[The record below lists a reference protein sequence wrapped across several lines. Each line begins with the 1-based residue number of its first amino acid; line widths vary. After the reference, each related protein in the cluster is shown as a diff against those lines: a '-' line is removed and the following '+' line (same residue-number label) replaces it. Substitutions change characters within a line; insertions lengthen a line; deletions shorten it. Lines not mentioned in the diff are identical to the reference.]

1 MRLGMVLAVLLLPVT
16 SPPNAVGAVTG
27 EDQYNLA
34 ANHYTDGRWDLA
46 ASEFEKLLRDHRD
59 HSRRSEALFFR
70 GESLLQLSRYRQ
82 AAEAFGTLLKET
94 PDHKLAA
101 RAAFREGESYYLATD
116 YSSAKECFDR
126 LLAEQQQHPDAS
138 LVRAYLA
145 GALLAIAESADR
157 AEEEDLKRAA
167 QLFRESLKDEGEG
180 PLGETCRFGLARS
193 EQLQGLGER
202 AAAAYEQLLEANDP
216 SLSAQSHYYLGEIES
231 ERGEHADAAQTYEA
245 LIGSA
250 PKSRSA
256 VAVLGPAV
264 IEHAEAGDFAAAKKA
279 FDRYRAQA
287 TGPPDRGV
295 LQQTARL
302 ARQAG
307 EVEWAIALYQI
318 LSETAAEP
326 DAGAA
331 ALEKIVQ
338 TQIES
343 DQHADA
349 EQTLKKLVAATSD
362 ACRKA
367 EATFQLA
374 NTQMRLSH
382 NSDALKSYLKI
393 KQEWPDCDSAIPA
406 ALQAGGLLAEAG
418 DRKKAAELYAALI
431 DQNLSKEEQAELLY
445 RWAWVLADLG
455 RTDEAGEKFARLHEQ
470 ATDSPY
476 WADATYR
483 LAEHALEQG
492 NPALARSFLTKLL
505 AGNQD
510 ADLQEYA
517 LYLLSRAAGS
527 MRDWDAAQ
535 KALQELVE
543 QFPTSKLRNGADF
556 SLAEAAYQAA
566 QYELAET
573 RFSKLAKADYDRTEA
588 ATVRLRRAQLFG
600 TRGEWDA
607 AGKIAGG
614 LKADTLDPAQRD
626 ELHYL
631 LGRCQIAAA
640 EFDQARL
647 FFRRAAQI
655 DSETKTETA
664 AMAQWMI
671 GESFMHQENYQAAL
685 GEYFRVV
692 SLYPFP
698 RWQAAGLLQAGK
710 CYERLSRGQDAAK
723 LYRQIQEDY
732 SQTEFAKTASER
744 LKALE
749 AVTAANKKE

>member
-16 SPPNAVGAVTG
+16 NPPSAVGAVTG

-46 ASEFEKLLRDHRD
+46 TSEFQKLLGDHPQ
-59 HSRRSEALFFR
+59 HSRRTEALFFR
-70 GESLLQLSRYRQ
+70 GESLLQLSRYRE
-82 AAEAFGTLLKET
+82 AAESFGTLLKEA

-101 RAAFREGESYYLATD
+101 SAAFRVGESHYLATD

-126 LLAEQQQHPDAS
+126 LLAEHQQHPDAS
-138 LVRAYLA
+138 LARAYLA
-145 GALLAIAESADR
+145 GALLAIAESDDTAQ
-157 AEEEDLKRAA
+157 EEDLKRAA
-167 QLFRESLKDEGEG
+167 QLFRESLDEKDEG

-193 EQLQGLGER
+193 EQLQGLGES
-202 AAAAYEQLLEANDP
+202 AATAYQQLLDSNDP
-216 SLSAQSHYYLGEIES
+216 SLAAQSHYYLGEIQS
-231 ERGEHADAAQTYEA
+231 ERGKHADSGQTYEA
-245 LIGSA
+245 LIRSA
-250 PKSRSA
+250 PKSRWA
-256 VAVLGPAV
+256 VAVLGPAAM
-264 IEHAEAGDFAAAKKA
+264 EHAKAGDFTAARKA
-279 FDRYRAQA
+279 FDRYHELA
-287 TGPPDRGV
+287 TGPLDRSV
-295 LQQTARL
+295 LQQIALL
-302 ARQAG
+302 AREAG

-331 ALEKIVQ
+331 AIENIVQ

-343 DQHADA
+343 GQHADA
-349 EQTLKKLVAATSD
+349 EQTLKKLVATTSD

-406 ALQAGGLLAEAG
+406 TLQAAGLLATEG
-418 DRKKAAELYAALI
+418 NQKKAAELYAGLMSHT
-431 DQNLSKEEQAELLY
+431 LSQEEKAELLY
-445 RWAWVLADLG
+445 CWAWVLADLG
-455 RTDEAGEKFARLHEQ
+455 RTDEAGDKFAQLHQQ

-483 LAEHALEQG
+483 LAERALKNG
-492 NPALARSFLTKLL
+492 KPAIARSFLTKLL
-505 AGNQD
+505 AGNED
-510 ADLQEYA
+510 AALQEYA
-517 LYLLSRAAGS
+517 LYLLGRAAGS
-527 MRDWDAAQ
+527 MRDWDAMQ
-535 KALQELVE
+535 KALEELVE
-543 QFPTSKLRNGADF
+543 KFPTSKLRNGADF
-556 SLAEAAYQAA
+556 SLAEAAYQAG

-573 RFSKLAKADYDRTEA
+573 RFSKLAKADNDRTEA
-588 ATVRLRRAQLFG
+588 ATVRLRRAQLFA
-600 TRGEWDA
+600 TRNEWAAARNIAEALQADA
-607 AGKIAGG
+607 
-614 LKADTLDPAQRD
+614 LDPAQRD
-626 ELHYL
+626 ELYYL
-631 LGRCQIAAA
+631 LGRGQIAAA
-640 EFDQARL
+640 EFDKARL

-655 DSETKTETA
+655 DSETKTETG

-698 RWQAAGLLQAGK
+698 RWQAAGLIQAGK

-723 LYRQIQEDY
+723 LYQQIQKDY
-732 SQTEFAKTASER
+732 SQTEFAKVASER
-744 LKALE
+744 LKAIE
-749 AVTAANKKE
+749 ATTATNKKE